1 MAKSADAAV
10 AQWFSQ
16 DIFDDENIEDPDED
30 AEEVVRHKRQQRGA
44 AAAQQAAAA
53 EEEEEEEEEDG
64 QPERGGSG
72 DEQPPAG
79 AEQQSGSEGGEPS
92 SGSDA
97 EGEPGTAAARR
108 RQQRGAAAGAA
119 AYGLSA
125 DALAG
130 PADGDGFE
138 VVPAQESGE
147 ESESEDEFELM
158 DDEAKVGGVGG
169 CWPLGCA
176 CFDKGLMVV
185 LAAGSSSQPAV
196 ASRPSLPSCPSLLTP
211 LCRLPPPPSRPRC
224 APWPRRCCAARSRT
238 TSSRPPTTDTHCERT
253 CLLLAAAYRLLAGVA
268 SWCRR

>member
-16 DIFDDENIEDPDED
+16 DIFDDENIEDADED
-30 AEEVVRHKRQQRGA
+30 AEAVLQSKRQQRGA
-44 AAAQQAAAA
+44 ATAAQPAAASGKQEA
-53 EEEEEEEEEDG
+53 EEEAG

-108 RQQRGAAAGAA
+108 RTQRGAAAAAA

-130 PADGDGFE
+130 PAEGDGFE

-158 DDEAKVGGVGG
+158 DDEAKVGAGRGGWGPMWVG
-169 CWPLGCA
+169 
-176 CFDKGLMVV
+176 
-185 LAAGSSSQPAV
+185 
-196 ASRPSLPSCPSLLTP
+196 
-211 LCRLPPPPSRPRC
+211 
-224 APWPRRCCAARSRT
+224 
-238 TSSRPPTTDTHCERT
+238 
-253 CLLLAAAYRLLAGVA
+253 
-268 SWCRR
+268 